1 MPDFFATGALFALI
15 QVILIDIV
23 LAGDNALVI
32 GMSAAHVHPRERN
45 KVIFWGLAI
54 AVFLRIVLA
63 VIAVE
68 LLQFTPVM
76 LAGGLLLL
84 WVCIRLYRD
93 IRKDS
98 HKPTPVHADGPA
110 PSDETKH
117 VSHAKAMRRAVVSIA
132 AADVSMSLDNVLAVA
147 AAAMQHI
154 EVLVVGLVLSIALMG
169 LAANLI
175 AKLLNRYPWIS
186 YVGVA
191 IVFFVAIRM
200 ILHGLDKL
208 ADAGWLAGMGWF
220 EQAAHLIGA

>member
-1 MPDFFATGALFALI
+1 MSDFVTTGALFALI

-32 GMSAAHVHPRERN
+32 GMSAAHVNQRDRH

-54 AVFLRIVLA
+54 AVLLRIVLA

-84 WVCIRLYRD
+84 WVCFRLYRD
-93 IRKDS
+93 IRD
-98 HKPTPVHADGPA
+98 DGK
-110 PSDETKH
+110 KH
-117 VSHAKAMRRAVVSIA
+117 HGCHEATAATAQDLSLSHAKAMRRAIVSIA

-147 AAAMQHI
+147 AAAMQHV
-154 EVLVVGLVLSIALMG
+154 EVLVIGLALSIALMG

-175 AKLLNRYPWIS
+175 AKLLHRYPWIS

-191 IVFFVAIRM
+191 IVFLVALRM
-200 ILHGLDKL
+200 IAHGYVRLCD
-208 ADAGWLAGMGWF
+208 DGWLTAIDAIMPLV
-220 EQAAHLIGA
+220 HLLGG